1 MQEEAR
7 AGGAGLAL
15 PDEAHSGDD
24 AVDDPILVGVGIDD
38 RRTFAAELEPAQ
50 EQTEVVTGTAFMRL
64 SSRPLRRRPDKKG
77 PAQPPMSRV
86 PAAFVHMP

>member
-24 AVDDPILVGVGIDD
+24 AVDDPILVGVGI
-38 RRTFAAELEPAQ
+38 RRSTDFCRRLEPAQ

-64 SSRPLRRRPDKKG
+64 SPRPLR
-77 PAQPPMSRV
+77 SRLTGLSD
-86 PAAFVHMP
+86 AATRSIASRTTSIAS